1 MPYSQLAHLSRNL
14 SRAGEVALAFR
25 QTPAWR
31 QLSLLY
37 AGLREGPFP
46 YELRLRDGTI
56 LNFESLEEVKVF
68 WNIFVRKCYRVRQ
81 DDRVIFDAGG
91 NIGMFALWAAQAAPQ
106 ARIYSFE
113 PWPSS
118 YERLVGHVDANG
130 LSGRVTPLQLALAGR
145 SARRRMPDGSI
156 DSTSRRLDPR
166 DALAEDAGR
175 AAIGGV
181 DVDCMTLADAM
192 ERYGIDE
199 LDMLK
204 MDIEGGE
211 YEVLLATPHEALRR
225 IRRIQ
230 VEYHEVPAE
239 LGRSPQQLID
249 HITGAGHELVH
260 TEEDRFRTGMARFEM
275 PRP

>member
-37 AGLREGPFP
+37 TGLKEGPFP
-46 YELRLRDGTI
+46 YELRLRNGTI
-56 LNFESLEEVKVF
+56 VTLESLEEVKVF
-68 WNIFVRKCYRVRQ
+68 WNIFFRKCYKVRP

-91 NIGMFALWAAQAAPQ
+91 NIGMFALWAAQAAPR

-118 YERLVGHVDANG
+118 YQRLVGHVDANG
-130 LSGRVTPLQLALAGR
+130 LSERITPLKLALAGR

-156 DSTSRRLDPR
+156 DSTARRLDPR
-166 DALAEDAGR
+166 EAFAEHAGDAA
-175 AAIGGV
+175 GGV
-181 DVDCMTLADAM
+181 DVDCMTLGDAM
-192 ERYGIDE
+192 ERFGIAE

-211 YEVLLATPHEALRR
+211 YEVLLATPPDVLRR

-239 LGRSPQQLID
+239 LGRSPQQLIA
-249 HITGAGHELVH
+249 HIQAAGHALVH
-260 TEEDRFRTGMARFEM
+260 TEEDRFRTGMALFEM
-275 PRP
+275 PAH